1 MVWCGVERRGGGE
14 EHVWWVRAENE
25 MNLCERNTA
34 QLWEAVFTS
43 WRSSLT
49 EPSCLKFF
57 CTVIDQYLVINFL
70 NAILYDMRR
79 NMEVLKA
86 QENEV
91 HTNKKMRK
99 GENSDRRRTGN

>member
-1 MVWCGVERRGGGE
+1 MRTCEFVASFQSSFGSYVTAPLLTHRLNNKLQAMGCGVVWCGVERRGGGE

-49 EPSCLKFF
+49 EPPCLKFF
-57 CTVIDQYLVINFL
+57 
-70 NAILYDMRR
+70 
-79 NMEVLKA
+79 A
-86 QENEV
+86 Q
-91 HTNKKMRK
+91 
-99 GENSDRRRTGN
+99 